1 MKKETQLKYT
11 HMNKFYRE
19 SRNTYVGGVCGG
31 LGNYTGID
39 PIVWRLAFLFIP
51 SAFWIYIAM
60 WAFTENK

>member
-1 MKKETQLKYT
+1 
-11 HMNKFYRE
+11 MNKFYRSNE
-19 SRNTYVGGVCGG
+19 KYVGGVCGG